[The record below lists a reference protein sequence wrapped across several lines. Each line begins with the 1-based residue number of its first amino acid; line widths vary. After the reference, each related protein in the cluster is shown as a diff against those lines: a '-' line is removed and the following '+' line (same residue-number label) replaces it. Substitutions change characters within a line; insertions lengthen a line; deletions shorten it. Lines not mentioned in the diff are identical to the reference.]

1 MSRRKGSNDWMQRHV
16 NDPYVKKAQ
25 QHGYRARAAFKL
37 IEILA
42 AENLL
47 HKGNI
52 VVDLGAAPGSWS
64 QVARERL
71 IEDNGQINGRIV
83 ALDIL
88 PMDPIDGVDFILGD
102 FREQEV
108 LDALEK
114 TLGGQEV
121 DLVLSDMAPNLS
133 GIAVADAARVE
144 HLCELALDFAR
155 EHLRPNGTLM
165 IKTFHGRGYAQIV
178 EAFKRQFK
186 QVQTR
191 KPQSSRDS
199 SAETYLLARGLKP

>member
-1 MSRRKGSNDWMQRHV
+1 MSRKKSSRAWIQRHV
-16 NDPYVKKAQ
+16 NDPFVKQAQ
-25 QHGYRARAAFKL
+25 QKGYRARAAFKL
-37 IEILA
+37 IELL
-42 AENLL
+42 ETEKLL

-64 QVARERL
+64 QVVRERL
-71 IEDNGQINGRIV
+71 SEPDGRVNGRII
-83 ALDIL
+83 ALDML

-108 LDALEK
+108 LDALEHS
-114 TLGGQEV
+114 LGGSQV

-144 HLCELALDFAR
+144 HLSELALDFAR
-155 EHLRPNGTLM
+155 EHLQPNGTLM

>member
-1 MSRRKGSNDWMQRHV
+1 MSRKKSSRAWIQRHV
-16 NDPYVKKAQ
+16 NDPFVKQAQ
-25 QHGYRARAAFKL
+25 QKGYRARAAFKL
-37 IEILA
+37 IELLE
-42 AENLL
+42 AEKVL

-64 QVARERL
+64 QVVRERL
-71 IEDNGQINGRIV
+71 SEPDGRVNGRII
-83 ALDIL
+83 ALDML

-108 LDALEK
+108 LDALEHS
-114 TLGGQEV
+114 LGGSQV

-144 HLCELALDFAR
+144 HLSELALDFAR
-155 EHLRPNGTLM
+155 EHLQPNGTLM

>member
-1 MSRRKGSNDWMQRHV
+1 MSRRKSSGAWMQRHV
-16 NDPYVKKAQ
+16 NDPYVKQAQ
-25 QHGYRARAAFKL
+25 QKGYRARAAFKL

-42 AENLL
+42 VENLL

-71 IEDNGQINGRIV
+71 AEDNGRINGRIV

-108 LDALEK
+108 LDQLED
-114 TLGGQEV
+114 TLGGQKV

-133 GIAVADAARVE
+133 GIAVADAARIE

-155 EHLRPNGTLM
+155 EHLRPEGAL
-165 IKTFHGRGYAQIV
+165 ILKTFHGRGYAQIV
-178 EAFKRQFK
+178 EIFKQQFK
-186 QVQTR
+186 HVQVR

-199 SAETYLLARGLKP
+199 SAETFLVGRALRN

>member
-1 MSRRKGSNDWMQRHV
+1 M
-16 NDPYVKKAQ
+16 NDPFVKQAQ
-25 QHGYRARAAFKL
+25 QKGYRARAAFKL
-37 IEILA
+37 IELL
-42 AENLL
+42 ETEKLL

-64 QVARERL
+64 QVVRERL
-71 IEDNGQINGRIV
+71 SEPDGRVNGRII
-83 ALDIL
+83 ALDML

-108 LDALEK
+108 LDALEHS
-114 TLGGQEV
+114 LGGSQV

-144 HLCELALDFAR
+144 HLSELALDFAR
-155 EHLRPNGTLM
+155 EHLQPNGTLI

-186 QVQTR
+186 QVQAR

-199 SAETYLLARGLKP
+199 SAETYLVGRGLKP